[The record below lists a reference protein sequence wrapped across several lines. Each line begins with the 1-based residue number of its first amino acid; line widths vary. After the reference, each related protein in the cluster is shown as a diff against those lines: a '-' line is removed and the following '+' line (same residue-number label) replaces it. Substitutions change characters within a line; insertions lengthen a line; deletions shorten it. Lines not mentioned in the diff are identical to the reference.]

1 MLVLAADIADARND
15 RHAALA
21 TLDQAIALGN
31 AAGLTRLLAEVY
43 ARAAEIH
50 RKNGDLEKAERSAEL
65 AAGSTQASGDVWA
78 VPQRLQALAE
88 LHVARGRYAEAD
100 RVYERA
106 EAFLDAMIGNVSTV
120 LEKTAVITA
129 SSQIY
134 SRHFALIAEH
144 FNNPQKA
151 YAIIEQVA
159 ETAAAAA
166 TRRTVFGMP
175 VLRQPPVAVR

>member
-15 RHAALA
+15 RHVALA
-21 TLDQAIALGN
+21 TLEQAIALGN

-43 ARAAEIH
+43 ARASGDSPQERRH
-50 RKNGDLEKAERSAEL
+50 RKGRALRRTSGWIHTSERRCL
-65 AAGSTQASGDVWA
+65 GGS
-78 VPQRLQALAE
+78 QRLKALAE
-88 LHVARGRYAEAD
+88 LQVARGRYAEAD

-106 EAFLDAMIGNVSTV
+106 EAFLDAMIGNASTV

-144 FNNPQKA
+144 FNDPQRLTPSSNK
-151 YAIIEQVA
+151 
-159 ETAAAAA
+159 
-166 TRRTVFGMP
+166 FGG
-175 VLRQPPVAVR
+175 V